1 MFESDSS
8 QLIQAVNSINA
19 SAELYGIVADIKST
33 ASSFEFIL
41 FRWISRV
48 RNNEAYELAK
58 RALADKIVLM
68 TIAYGHLI

>member
-1 MFESDSS
+1 MIYWYVFESDSS
-8 QLIQAVNSINA
+8 QLIQADA
-19 SAELYGIVADIKST
+19 SAEIYGIVADIKST

-68 TIAYGHLI
+68 TIA